1 MPAKADTS
9 KMAGAPTQ
17 SPVKPATITLTQ
29 DETLTLELAAS
40 GHLDHF
46 RDIRMAVATPQV
58 RLGDVEAN
66 EQEILALIGEAAQA
80 GADLLLFSDHALTGM
95 TAGDLFFQRILQ
107 DTCLESL
114 ARITRAT
121 ADSHLLVLLSL
132 PLRLEQRLFK
142 ATAILYHGEI
152 VGMTPASY
160 LSHEERR
167 WFSDPLSPD
176 LEDHQAF
183 SCELIAEA
191 GKGETGDIM
200 EVSLPPAECPTILLM
215 AIDEPLCPKK
225 GEWDGLSGFDFSLC
239 DINAENLLSFTY
251 QFVNLCTFIPCLA
264 VRPSLLP
271 GQLHDCRDVRL
282 FNFEPAHALDAL
294 AHGSIPVAA
303 IADGRPEWTGDY
315 RRLKRELI
323 RRSLRDHSI
332 ILYAGAGQGESVS
345 NGVYAGHRLIISDGR
360 VLAVSDPYTSGIT
373 LADLA
378 AGDLFR
384 LRSQRTRWISENGK
398 EKTKRT
404 SRTSFPF

>member
-176 LEDHQAF
+176 LEDTRH
-183 SCELIAEA
+183 S
-191 GKGETGDIM
+191 
-200 EVSLPPAECPTILLM
+200 P
-215 AIDEPLCPKK
+215 
-225 GEWDGLSGFDFSLC
+225 
-239 DINAENLLSFTY
+239 
-251 QFVNLCTFIPCLA
+251 VN
-264 VRPSLLP
+264 
-271 GQLHDCRDVRL
+271 
-282 FNFEPAHALDAL
+282 
-294 AHGSIPVAA
+294 
-303 IADGRPEWTGDY
+303 
-315 RRLKRELI
+315 
-323 RRSLRDHSI
+323 
-332 ILYAGAGQGESVS
+332 
-345 NGVYAGHRLIISDGR
+345 
-360 VLAVSDPYTSGIT
+360 
-373 LADLA
+373 
-378 AGDLFR
+378 
-384 LRSQRTRWISENGK
+384 
-398 EKTKRT
+398 
-404 SRTSFPF
+404 